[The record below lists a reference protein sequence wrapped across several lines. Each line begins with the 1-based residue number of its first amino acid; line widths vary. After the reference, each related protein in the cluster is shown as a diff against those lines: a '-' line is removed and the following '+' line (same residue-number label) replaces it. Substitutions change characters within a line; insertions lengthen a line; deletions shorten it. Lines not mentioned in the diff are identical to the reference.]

1 MKHFS
6 ESTIILYLAWVDF
19 LSLQGKTRPVML
31 LGALLLLIGI
41 LMLAPAPF
49 LSFLPQRLVL
59 IEFRFNAH
67 SCLKAAWF
75 LEAPLRKM
83 DRS

>member
-6 ESTIILYLAWVDF
+6 ESTLILYLAEVDF

-59 IEFRFNAH
+59 IEFHFNAH
-67 SCLKAAWF
+67 SCLKAARF